1 MVRSNDECLALI
13 VAWARGGVIGKDGEL
28 PWHEPEDLAYFKRV
42 TMGHAIL
49 MGRKTF
55 ESIGRPLP
63 GRRNIVLS
71 RDPSFRAPGCE
82 VHTDLEAAL
91 ASARETDA
99 CPFVIGGAG
108 IYQLALPR
116 ATTLHV
122 TEIDA
127 EVEGDT
133 HFPDFDEAD
142 WLESDSQRSADGRL
156 TFRVLR
162 RRPVAAS

>member
-1 MVRSNDECLALI
+1 MVQARDCLALI
-13 VAWARGGVIGKDGEL
+13 VAWARGGVIGKDGTL
-28 PWHEPEDLAYFKRV
+28 PWHEPEDLQHFKRV

-49 MGRKTF
+49 MGRKTY

-63 GRRNIVLS
+63 GRRNLVLT
-71 RDPSFRAPGCE
+71 RDPSFQAEGCE
-82 VHTDLEAAL
+82 VHHDLEAAL

-108 IYQLALPR
+108 LYALALPR

-127 EVEGDT
+127 DVEGDT
-133 HFPDFDEAD
+133 HFPPFDPSSWVEAD
-142 WLESDSQRSADGRL
+142 ERRSADGRL
-156 TFRVLR
+156 RFRVLQR
-162 RRPVAAS
+162 R